1 MHNMQCLEIMGKKS
15 FDQLIQESEKPVFVD
30 FWAGWCAPCNSV
42 APSVKRLAE
51 EFSGKLIV
59 VKVNVDQQPEVAAK
73 YQVQGIPAL
82 MLFEKGSIKWRA
94 TGALPYENIRG
105 EVMKALGW

>member
-1 MHNMQCLEIMGKKS
+1 MHNMQCLKIMEKKS
-15 FDQLIQESEKPVFVD
+15 FDQLIRESEKPVFVD
-30 FWAGWCAPCNSV
+30 FWAGWCAPFNSV

-59 VKVNVDQQPEVAAK
+59 VKINVDQQPEVAAK

-82 MLFEKGSIKWRA
+82 MLFEKGSIKWRT

>member
-1 MHNMQCLEIMGKKS
+1 MAEKTFEKLLNEN
-15 FDQLIQESEKPVFVD
+15 DKPVFVD
-30 FWAGWCAPCNSV
+30 FWAAWCAPCTSV

-51 EFSGKLIV
+51 EFSGKLTV

-94 TGALPYENIRG
+94 TGALPYENIRA
-105 EVMKALGW
+105 EVIKAMGW